1 MQSQP
6 VMLPP
11 FVAASAEAK
20 QISDR
25 LKGQVADNVLTAY
38 LQAVEQQAGV
48 ALNEAAWRNISGQ
61 QTN

>member
-1 MQSQP
+1 
-6 VMLPP
+6 MLPP

-25 LKGQVADNVLTAY
+25 LKGQLADNVLTAY
-38 LQAVEQQAGV
+38 LEALEQKAGV
-48 ALNEAAWRNISGQ
+48 SVNEATWRNISGQ